1 MIRLVTILFLLI
13 CRIGFA
19 QQEIDADLLH
29 IKARMDAVQQ
39 FSATVVLDLDVPFIR
54 MPTKTAKISYERGK
68 QTTFSSQDF
77 VMLPKRGLDFSLTE
91 LFKYPFITVER
102 GTEMR
107 NGKSLKIL
115 NVIPTDNRSELALA
129 TLFMDVENQR
139 IVQSEINTRK
149 EGSYTLQMQYANE
162 KDMLPNYLEAAFAV
176 ERLKIPFNFM
186 GKDTQID
193 RKQMKAKDTKTGVIK
208 MQLKDYNIKYN

>member
-13 CRIGFA
+13 CELGFG
-19 QQEIDADLLH
+19 QEIDADLLR
-29 IKARMDAVQQ
+29 IKARMDAVQR
-39 FSATVVLDLDVPFIR
+39 FSAIVVLDLDVPFIR
-54 MPTKTAKISYERGK
+54 MPTKTAKIHYEKGK

-102 GTEMR
+102 GVEVH
-107 NGKSLKIL
+107 NGKSLKLI

-129 TLFMDVENQR
+129 TLFMDVKKQR
-139 IVQSEINTRK
+139 IAQSEINTRK
-149 EGSYTLQMQYANE
+149 EGSYTLQMEYAAE
-162 KDMLPNYLEAAFAV
+162 KDVLPSYLEATFAV

-193 RKQMKAKDTKTGVIK
+193 RKKMKNTTIKSGKIK
-208 MQLKDYNIKYN
+208 MQLKDYHIEFNE